1 MSDADPTPTDPTTT
15 DPAAH
20 DLARRRTLRRILG
33 VGAGLGAVLAV
44 LAGFAGATGQAGAAI
59 FFLLAAAS
67 CAVAATYGVLTAVRD
82 DLKGHHV
89 SRRRVVW
96 VVGLFF
102 AGAALMAMTAG
113 VGG

>member
-1 MSDADPTPTDPTTT
+1 MTEPTPEIVPDDPS
-15 DPAAH
+15 DDH
-20 DLARRRTLRRILG
+20 DLARRRTMRRIVGIGTGIG
-33 VGAGLGAVLAV
+33 VVLSLLAGL
-44 LAGFAGATGQAGAAI
+44 AGATGQAGAAI
-59 FFLLAAAS
+59 LFLLAAAS

-82 DLKGHHV
+82 DLRDRAV

-96 VVGLFF
+96 IVGLFF